1 MDYSK
6 EINEYL
12 SSDKKKKSIK
22 SNEEIVKLSKKSF
35 LGIKTSEFGTREI
48 IYKKIPIEN
57 VLMGWEISGGCMIF
71 DKSNFCI
78 SNGLDGIG
86 PLLKI
91 EDFKKVEIKRDG
103 TFSDSVFLDNK
114 CIGKFNR
121 QSIDPFN
128 IIKDEICSIFND
140 TNQKEE
146 IDEEIENF
154 SIEEVIKQSKD
165 SANKR
170 FKSKQE
176 ALTFAKENFE
186 KIIRAIDIST
196 NEARKF
202 DEKLNRVSKV
212 SISPSQAITGGG
224 LGTLGGY
231 QYLSDIKDCLIVLE
245 LTDSELYLFDNA
257 KDELEKLISG
267 FFTSDEAISELRK
280 WKEKLELEL
289 ISQEDYDKKKS
300 ELSKFIT

>member
-35 LGIKTSEFGTREI
+35 LGIKTSEFGNREI

-128 IIKDEICSIFND
+128 IIKDEICSIFNNS
-140 TNQKEE
+140 NQKEE
-146 IDEEIENF
+146 EDVLENF
-154 SIEEVIKQSKD
+154 SIEEAIKQSKD
-165 SANKR
+165 IANKR

-186 KIIRAIDIST
+186 KIIIAIDIST

-231 QYLSDIKDCLIVLE
+231 QSISDIKDCLIVLE

>member
-35 LGIKTSEFGTREI
+35 LGIKTSEFGNREI

-128 IIKDEICSIFND
+128 IIKDEICSIFNNS
-140 TNQKEE
+140 NQKEE
-146 IDEEIENF
+146 EDVLENF
-154 SIEEVIKQSKD
+154 SIEEAIKQSKD
-165 SANKR
+165 IANKR

-186 KIIRAIDIST
+186 KIIRAIDLST

-231 QYLSDIKDCLIVLE
+231 QYISDIKYCLIVLE

>member
-35 LGIKTSEFGTREI
+35 LGIKTSEFGIKEL

-78 SNGLDGIG
+78 SDRLNSIG

-121 QSIDPFN
+121 QSIGPFN
-128 IIKDEICSIFND
+128 IIKDEICSVFNNS
-140 TNQKEE
+140 NQKEE
-146 IDEEIENF
+146 VDELENF
-154 SIEEVIKQSKD
+154 SMEEYVKQSKEN
-165 SANKR
+165 ANKK

-186 KIIRAIDIST
+186 KIIQAIDIST
-196 NEARKF
+196 IKAREF
-202 DEKLNRVSKV
+202 DEILNKVSKV
-212 SISPSQAITGGG
+212 RISPIKAITGGG
-224 LGTLGGY
+224 LGIVGGF
-231 QYLSDIKDCLIVLE
+231 QYLSDISDCLIVLE
-245 LTDSELYLFDNA
+245 LTDSELNLFDNA
-257 KDELEKLISG
+257 KDELEKLFSG

>member
-22 SNEEIVKLSKKSF
+22 SNEEVVKLSKKSF
-35 LGIKTSEFGTREI
+35 LGIRTSEFGLREL

-78 SNGLDGIG
+78 SNGTAGIG

-128 IIKDEICSIFND
+128 IIKDELCSVFND
-140 TNQKEE
+140 SNQKEE

-154 SIEEVIKQSKD
+154 SWEEAVKESKD
-165 SANKR
+165 RANKR

-186 KIIRAIDIST
+186 KIIMAIGIST

-212 SISPSQAITGGG
+212 RISPSKAITGGG
-224 LGTLGGY
+224 LGIVGGF
-231 QYLSDIKDCLIVLE
+231 QYLSDIKDCLVVLE
-245 LTDSELYLFDNA
+245 LTGSENELIDNA
-257 KDELEKLISG
+257 KDELEKLLSG
-267 FFTSDEAISELRK
+267 FITSDEAISELRK

>member
-12 SSDKKKKSIK
+12 SSDKKKKDIK
-22 SNEEIVKLSKKSF
+22 SNEEVIKLSKKSF
-35 LGIKTSEFGTREI
+35 LGVRTSEFGKREL
-48 IYKKIPIEN
+48 IYEKIPIEN
-57 VLMGWEISGGCMIF
+57 VLMGWETSGGCMVF
-71 DKSNFCI
+71 DKTNFCI
-78 SNGLDGIG
+78 SNGLVGVG

-91 EDFKKVEIKRDG
+91 EDFRKVEIKRDG

-121 QSIDPFN
+121 GTIDFFN
-128 IIKDEICSIFND
+128 IIKDELCSIFND
-140 TNQKEE
+140 SNQKEE
-146 IDEEIENF
+146 IDVLENF

-186 KIIRAIDIST
+186 KIIVAIDIST

-212 SISPSQAITGGG
+212 KISPGKAITGGG
-224 LGTLGGY
+224 LGIVGGF
-231 QYLSDIKDCLIVLE
+231 QYISDIRDCLIVLE
-245 LTDSELYLFDNA
+245 LTDNELYLFDNV
-257 KDELEKLISG
+257 KDELEKLFSG

>member
-57 VLMGWEISGGCMIF
+57 VLMGWEISGGCMVF
-71 DKSNFCI
+71 DESNFCI

-140 TNQKEE
+140 SNQKEE
-146 IDEEIENF
+146 VDVLENV
-154 SIEEVIKQSKD
+154 SIEEVIKQLKD

-186 KIIRAIDIST
+186 KIIRAIDLST

-231 QYLSDIKDCLIVLE
+231 QSISDIKDCLIVLE
-245 LTDSELYLFDNA
+245 LTDSELYLFDNV

>member
-22 SNEEIVKLSKKSF
+22 SNEEIVKLSKKTF
-35 LGIKTSEFGTREI
+35 LGLPIKEFGI
-48 IYKKIPIEN
+48 KDCVFQGIPIED
-57 VLMGWEISGGCMIF
+57 VLMGFSISGGCVVF
-71 DKSNFCI
+71 SKNKFCI
-78 SNGLDGIG
+78 SNGMSLEYNVFPIDDFVK
-86 PLLKI
+86 LSI
-91 EDFKKVEIKRDG
+91 ERDG
-103 TFSDSVFLDNK
+103 TTSDSVFLN
-114 CIGKFNR
+114 GKRVGNFNR
-121 QSIDPFN
+121 QSIAPFN
-128 IIKDEICSIFND
+128 IIKDEICSVFND
-140 TNQKEE
+140 FNQKEE
-146 IDEEIENF
+146 VDELENF
-154 SIEEVIKQSKD
+154 SREEFVKESKEK
-165 SANKR
+165 ANKK

-186 KIIRAIDIST
+186 KIVQAIDIST
-196 NEARKF
+196 ISARKADKF
-202 DEKLNRVSKV
+202 LNRVSKV
-212 SISPSQAITGGG
+212 TISPTQAITGGV
-224 LGTLGGY
+224 LGIVGGY

-257 KDELEKLISG
+257 KDELEKLFSG

-300 ELSKFIT
+300 ELSKFII

>member
-35 LGIKTSEFGTREI
+35 LGIKTSEFGVREI

-78 SNGLDGIG
+78 SNGLNSIG

-121 QSIDPFN
+121 QSIGLFN
-128 IIKDEICSIFND
+128 IIKDEICSVFND
-140 TNQKEE
+140 SNQKEE
-146 IDEEIENF
+146 VDVLENF
-154 SIEEVIKQSKD
+154 SMEELVKQSKED
-165 SANKR
+165 ANKK

-176 ALTFAKENFE
+176 ALTFAKENFK
-186 KIIRAIDIST
+186 KIILAIDIST
-196 NEARKF
+196 IKARKF
-202 DEKLNRVSKV
+202 DEKLNKVSKV
-212 SISPSQAITGGG
+212 RISPSEAITGGMAAV
-224 LGTLGGY
+224 GGF
-231 QYLSDIKDCLIVLE
+231 QYLSDIRDCLIVLE
-245 LTDSELYLFDNA
+245 LTDSELNLFDNA

-267 FFTSDEAISELRK
+267 FITSDEAISELRK

>member
-12 SSDKKKKSIK
+12 SSDKKKKDIK
-22 SNEEIVKLSKKSF
+22 SNEEVIKLSKKSF
-35 LGIKTSEFGTREI
+35 LGVRTSEFGKREL
-48 IYKKIPIEN
+48 IYEKIPIEN
-57 VLMGWEISGGCMIF
+57 VLMGWETSGGCMVF
-71 DKSNFCI
+71 DKTNFCI
-78 SNGLDGIG
+78 SNGLVGVG

-91 EDFKKVEIKRDG
+91 EDFRKVEIKRDG

-121 QSIDPFN
+121 GTIDFFN
-128 IIKDEICSIFND
+128 IIKDELCSIFND
-140 TNQKEE
+140 SNQKEE
-146 IDEEIENF
+146 VDVLENF

-186 KIIRAIDIST
+186 KIIMAIGIST

-212 SISPSQAITGGG
+212 RISPSKAITGGG
-224 LGTLGGY
+224 LGIVGGF
-231 QYLSDIKDCLIVLE
+231 QYISDIRDCLIVLE
-245 LTDSELYLFDNA
+245 LTDNELYLFDNV
-257 KDELEKLISG
+257 KDELEKLFSG